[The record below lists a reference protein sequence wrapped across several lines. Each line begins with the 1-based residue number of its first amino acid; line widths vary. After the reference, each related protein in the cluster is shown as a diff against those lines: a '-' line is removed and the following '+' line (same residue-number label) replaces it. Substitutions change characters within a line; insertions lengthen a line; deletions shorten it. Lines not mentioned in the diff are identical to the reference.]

1 MEQLYGMWQD
11 AFDKKVLNNSYLHT
25 KIHIFVRLYYSIH
38 KRKQQNCSEYL
49 IVVLFSM
56 LRYQYL

>member
-38 KRKQQNCSEYL
+38 KRKQQNCS
-49 IVVLFSM
+49 
-56 LRYQYL
+56 